1 MIQIKS
7 AFSGFSVDDQAA
19 AKKFYAE
26 ILGLKVSEDEKMG
39 LEIDLPGGGG
49 VFIYEK
55 SDHQPASY
63 TMLNLLVDNIDKAV
77 DDLSSQ
83 GISFERYE
91 NMQQDEKGIARG
103 RTQGKGPDIAW
114 LTDPAKN
121 IIAIL
126 QVD

>member
-7 AFSGFSVDDQAA
+7 AFSGFSVDDQAV
-19 AKKFYAE
+19 AKKFYTE

-83 GISFERYE
+83 GINFEHYE

-103 RTQGKGPDIAW
+103 RAQGMGPDIAW
-114 LTDPAKN
+114 FTDPAKN